1 MSEVELDAEL
11 KDVYER
17 EFGMSQKD
25 VEEQER
31 RKWAKKRTIAADG
44 QPESKPSHVKY
55 DKKGNPIYP
64 AKGPQEEYLVVDGY
78 NIIFAWEDLNALAKR
93 SIDAARDKL
102 KDVLCNY
109 QGYRRCRLLVVF
121 DAYKVKG
128 NPGRHEFYDGRSRS
142 IGKDIPADRAKGIEV
157 VYTQQDETADSYI
170 ERTVHDLRDKYRVT
184 VATSDGL
191 EQQTILSLG
200 ALRMSARELRENME
214 KFEQESFEEWKAR
227 QK

>member
-1 MSEVELDAEL
+1 
-11 KDVYER
+11 
-17 EFGMSQKD
+17 
-25 VEEQER
+25 
-31 RKWAKKRTIAADG
+31 
-44 QPESKPSHVKY
+44 
-55 DKKGNPIYP
+55 
-64 AKGPQEEYLVVDGY
+64 
-78 NIIFAWEDLNALAKR
+78 
-93 SIDAARDKL
+93 
-102 KDVLCNY
+102 
-109 QGYRRCRLLVVF
+109 
-121 DAYKVKG
+121 VKG

-157 VYTQQDETADSYI
+157 VYTQQDETADAYI
-170 ERTVHDLRDKYRVT
+170 ERTVHDLREKYRVT